1 MTLRISHSQ
10 LQTFDR
16 CAFSWHIT
24 YEKELVPIDSKSY
37 FDFGNVVH
45 KLLQIYYDAHKNRLA
60 IDKCWDEVAEYA
72 ATQIALA
79 GTNMDALSLYS
90 RAIRLVRRY
99 ITEFAVHQDK
109 GWTTLGVEYHFVIPL
124 VSPGGIEY
132 DLEGYIDWIAQD
144 PNGRIWITDH
154 KTVGNKFW
162 TETEVLMDPQIPFYE
177 IGLRTLGKNVFGIQ
191 YNMLNSYDY
200 KDFESVDREKLFK
213 RITSYRNPAELNG
226 ILEEMGLAV
235 DQMAAVQ
242 QTNIRR
248 RSLKRECSFCSHQEL
263 CLMDLK
269 GLPIDDVLGARYKVK
284 TPFDKSGV
292 DINASL

>member
-124 VSPGGIEY
+124 RTPGGIDYE
-132 DLEGYIDWIAQD
+132 LEGYIDWIAED
-144 PNGRIWITDH
+144 PTGRIWIIDH

-162 TETEVLMDPQIPFYE
+162 TENELMMDPQMPFYE
-177 IGLRTLGKNVFGIQ
+177 IGLRGLGKNIFGIQ
-191 YNMLNSYDY
+191 VNMLNSYDY
-200 KDFESVDREKLFK
+200 KDFESVDREKLF
-213 RITSYRNPAELNG
+213 RRLPSYRNPHELEK
-226 ILEEMGLAV
+226 IVEEMGLAV
-235 DQMAAVQ
+235 DAMEATRL
-242 QTNIRR
+242 TNIRR
-248 RSLKRECSFCSHQEL
+248 RSLKRDCSQCQHQEL
-263 CLMDLK
+263 CLIDLK
-269 GLPIDDVLGARYKVK
+269 GIPIDGVVEARYK
-284 TPFDKSGV
+284 DKDFFGKSAL
-292 DINASL
+292 DINAPL